1 MESTALDLTRTLI
14 KEAFNKGNLEI
25 LDEIIHQDYHYRS
38 PESEINGID
47 ELKTFINDFRTGF
60 PDLNLNIDQQLIDAD
75 KTCTCFT
82 FTGTHLG
89 SYMDIPATKQKV
101 KIDGIVVSRFQ
112 DNKIIEEWEVLDM
125 LSFLQQLRVLPI
137 EI

>member
-14 KEAFNKGNLEI
+14 EEAFNKGNLEI

-38 PESEINGID
+38 PDSEIKGID
-47 ELKTFINDFRTGF
+47 ELKGFIGDFRTGF

-82 FTGTHLG
+82 FTGTHMG
-89 SYMDIPATKQKV
+89 SFMDNPATKQKV
-101 KIDGIVVSRFQ
+101 KVHGIVVSRLQ
-112 DNKIIEEWEVLDM
+112 DNKIVEEWEILDM
-125 LSFLQQLRVLPI
+125 LSFLQQLGVVPS
-137 EI
+137 EM